1 MKTENKGRA
10 PISLMSCWV
19 VVWFFGTNSAL
30 AGMPSYDLSDMA
42 KLRFQDI
49 SFFIAL
55 FLACGGMLWFLWNYV
70 ATGIPGLPRL
80 EFRRALGLMLILSLG
95 MLLVLSMISGAREL
109 LTPGA
114 WRKQGSTYQVNDSA
128 SEPLRRQA
136 MELLRSALM
145 TYARQHGDV
154 FPPHDYAPEIP
165 EHLWRAPDAGGTRF
179 IYVGGKLTNEPPK
192 LLACEP
198 SHFRNPRFVLM
209 TDGKIQ
215 QLDTARV
222 HEALAKPT
230 P

>member
-1 MKTENKGRA
+1 MPEGLSTAPRRA
-10 PISLMSCWV
+10 GCGMAWLFSVIPAW
-19 VVWFFGTNSAL
+19 

-42 KLRFQDI
+42 RLRFEEI
-49 SFFIAL
+49 SFFVVL
-55 FLACGGMLWFLWNYV
+55 FLGCSGLLWFLWNYV
-70 ATGIPGLPRL
+70 AKGIPHLPRL

-114 WRKQGSTYQVNDSA
+114 WRKQGSTYQVNDPA

-136 MELLRSALM
+136 MEHLRSALM
-145 TYARQHGDV
+145 TYAQQHDGV
-154 FPPHDYAPEIP
+154 FPPHDYTPEIP
-165 EHLWRAPDAGGTRF
+165 EHLWSAPDAGGTRF
-179 IYVGGKLTNEPPK
+179 IYVAGKLTNDPPR

-198 SHFRNPRFVLM
+198 AHFSDPRFALM

-222 HEALAKPT
+222 REALAKPA

>member
-1 MKTENKGRA
+1 MKPVGRTRVSA
-10 PISLMSCWV
+10 SLAGCWGV
-19 VVWFFGTNSAL
+19 LWFLSANSAF

-42 KLRFQDI
+42 KLRLEEV
-49 SFFIAL
+49 SFFVAL
-55 FLACGGMLWFLWNYV
+55 FLACGGLLWFLWNYV
-70 ATGIPGLPRL
+70 ARGIPGLPRL
-80 EFRRALGLMLILSLG
+80 EFKRALGLMLILSLG

-114 WRKQGSTYQVNDSA
+114 WRKQGSTYQVNDPA

-136 MELLRSALM
+136 VESLRSALM
-145 TYARQHGDV
+145 SYAREHGGA
-154 FPPHDYAPEIP
+154 FPAHDYTPEIP

-179 IYVGGKLTNEPPK
+179 IYLGGQLTNEPHRM
-192 LLACEP
+192 LACEP
-198 SHFRNPRFVLM
+198 AHFRNPRFVLM
-209 TDGKIQ
+209 SDGKIQ

>member
-1 MKTENKGRA
+1 MRA
-10 PISLMSCWV
+10 VGTTRFSNSFMRGCGLA
-19 VVWFFGTNSAL
+19 WFFSAIPAW
-30 AGMPSYDLSDMA
+30 AGMPSYDLTDMA
-42 KLRFQDI
+42 RLRFQEI
-49 SFFIAL
+49 SFFVVL
-55 FLACGGMLWFLWNYV
+55 FLACGGLLWFLWNYV
-70 ATGIPGLPRL
+70 AKGIPGLPRL
-80 EFRRALGLMLILSLG
+80 EFKRALGLMLILSLG

-114 WRKQGSTYQVNDSA
+114 WRKQGSTYQVNDAA

-145 TYARQHGDV
+145 TYARDHEGA
-154 FPPHDYAPEIP
+154 FPPHDYTPEIP

-198 SHFRNPRFVLM
+198 AHFREPRFVLT

-215 QLDTARV
+215 QLDNARV
-222 HEALAKPT
+222 RAALGEAT